1 MNNGELYKQAF
12 GALRAPDTVSLTA
25 EKGAERK
32 TFPARDGG
40 SCSSAPARCWRSAL
54 P

>member
-12 GALRAPDTVSLTA
+12 GTLHAPDTVSLTA
-25 EKGAERK
+25 KKGRSGK
-32 TFPARDGG
+32 PSARDGG
-40 SCSSAPARCWRSAL
+40 SCSSAPAQCWRSAL